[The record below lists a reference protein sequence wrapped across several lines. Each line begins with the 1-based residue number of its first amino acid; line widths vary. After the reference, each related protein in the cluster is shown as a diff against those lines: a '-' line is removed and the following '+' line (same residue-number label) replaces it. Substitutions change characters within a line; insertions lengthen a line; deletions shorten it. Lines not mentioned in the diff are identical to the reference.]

1 MDVSLTRS
9 CNYDCSYCNQRQELD
24 QPMFDLSESR
34 RKIVSNQRRT
44 GAEWIALSLIHI

>member
-24 QPMFDLSESR
+24 KPMFDLSESKRKVMSNR
-34 RKIVSNQRRT
+34 RRSWAGNGSR
-44 GAEWIALSLIHI
+44 G